1 MKYETIHCDIVEI
14 RTQAIQI
21 CTGPNT
27 FFWIPLSVI
36 EDAEEIIVK
45 EEDDVDINIAK
56 WFVDKENIE

>member
-27 FFWIPLSVI
+27 FFWVPLSVI